1 MQEFLKHF
9 NGNLFDGI
17 HDIEVKSKITVTDED
32 LYIIETRSLY
42 NIKCT
47 GRLIDF
53 EIVRVVAMI

>member
-1 MQEFLKHF
+1 MYLLEPFF
-9 NGNLFDGI
+9 E
-17 HDIEVKSKITVTDED
+17 DIEVKSKITVTDED
-32 LYIIETRSLY
+32 LYIIGTRSLY